1 VPKRT
6 DLRNILIVGSGP
18 IRIGQACE
26 FDYSGSQA
34 CRVLR
39 SEGYRVV
46 LVNSNPATIM
56 TDPDWADA
64 TYIEPLDA
72 DALAAIVAK
81 ERPDALLPTLGGQ
94 TALNLAVEL
103 AAGGELERHGVE
115 LIGADLEAIRRAED
129 RLAFR
134 EAMVAA
140 GLGVP
145 ESVVLDSL
153 SALPAGFAPA
163 VVRPA
168 FTLGGQ
174 GGGLARTEEELRAA
188 VAHGLEMS
196 PIGQVLVERSVEG
209 WQEFELEVMSD
220 RAGNCV
226 VVCSIENLDP
236 MGVHTGDSWTVAP
249 QQTLPDSE
257 YQRLREASFACARTV
272 GVATGGANVQ
282 FAYEPGSGELVVIE
296 MNPRV
301 SRSSALASKATGFPI
316 AKLAALL
323 AVGYTLDELPND
335 ITGKSS
341 AAFEPALDY
350 VAVKAPR
357 FDFAK
362 FPWIEPKLGTE
373 MRAVGESLGLGRTFP
388 EALLKAL
395 EGREDG
401 GGLPEIPG
409 LHPYFEAEF
418 QSIREA
424 ERRLVADGDVAA
436 AKRFGLPDSWIAR
449 ALSIDE
455 SQVRRRRA
463 RPGRLAVDSCAAEF
477 EARTPYYYLSYEETD
492 PVDPPSGRA
501 VLILGSGPNRIGQG
515 IEFDYC
521 CVHAAHA
528 FRRLGYEAVL
538 LNSNPETVSTDYDTS
553 DRLYLEPVTLER
565 ALDVCE
571 LEQPL
576 GVVVTLGG
584 QTPLKLAHGLAEAGV
599 PLLGEPLSAID
610 LAEDRGK
617 FGLVLDELALR
628 APRWGVAE
636 TRAEA
641 LAVAERI
648 GYPVL
653 VRPHYVLGG
662 RQMRVVRGP
671 DELEIHEPSL
681 VDEFLEGA
689 IELDVDA
696 LADGESAWVAGIL
709 EHIEPA
715 GVHSG
720 DSACVIPGPSVTEG
734 LEVEIRALAGDLTRR
749 LGVRGLLN
757 LQLALAGGELFVIEA
772 NPRAS
777 RTVPFVAKATGVPLV
792 DHACRL
798 MLGARLDELRLPE
811 RQQPTRAWAKEAIFP
826 DDRFPGAADRAP
838 EMRST
843 GEVMAGGA
851 TAVEAYQRALRAAG
865 RSRAY
870 GRGEVGPSLQELAGN
885 EARSA
890 SAVQ

>member
-1 VPKRT
+1 MPKRT
-6 DLRNILIVGSGP
+6 DLRSILILGSGP

-39 SEGYRVV
+39 AEGYRVV

-64 TYIEPLDA
+64 TYIEPLDP
-72 DALAAIVAK
+72 DAVAAIVER
-81 ERPDALLPTLGGQ
+81 ERPDAILPTLGGQ
-94 TALNLAVEL
+94 TALNLAVALGE
-103 AAGGELERHGVE
+103 AGVLDRFGVE
-115 LIGADLEAIRRAED
+115 LIGANLDSIHRAED

-134 EAMVAA
+134 EAVVEA
-140 GLGVP
+140 GLAVP
-145 ESVVLDSL
+145 ESVVVGSL
-153 SALPAGFAPA
+153 EELPPGLAPA

-174 GGGLARTEEELRAA
+174 GGGLARTEEELRER

-196 PIGQVLVERSVEG
+196 PIDQVLVERSVEG

-226 VVCSIENLDP
+226 VICSIENLDP
-236 MGVHTGDSWTVAP
+236 MGIHTGDSWTVAP
-249 QQTLPDSE
+249 QQTLSDPE
-257 YQRLREASFACARTV
+257 YQRLRDGAFACARTV

-282 FAYEPGSGELVVIE
+282 FAYNPATGELFVIE

-301 SRSSALASKATGFPI
+301 SRSSALASKATGYPI

-335 ITGKSS
+335 ITGASS

-362 FPWIEPKLGTE
+362 FPWVEPVLGTE
-373 MRAVGESLGLGRTFP
+373 MRAVGEALGLGRTFP
-388 EALLKAL
+388 EAFLKAL

-401 GGLPEIPG
+401 GDLPEIPG
-409 LHPYFEAEF
+409 LHPYFAAELE
-418 QSIREA
+418 SIHEA
-424 ERRLVADGDVAA
+424 ERTLAAGGDVAA
-436 AKRFGLPDSWIAR
+436 AKRFGLPDARIAR
-449 ALSIDE
+449 VLGVE
-455 SQVRRRRA
+455 EREVRSRRA
-463 RPGRLAVDSCAAEF
+463 LPGRLAVDSCAAEF
-477 EARTPYYYLSYEETD
+477 EARTPYYYLSHEAGD
-492 PVDPPSGRA
+492 PVAGGGAGRTI
-501 VLILGSGPNRIGQG
+501 LILGSGPNRIGQG

-521 CVHAAHA
+521 CVHAAQA

-565 ALDVCE
+565 TLDVCA

-584 QTPLKLAHGLAEAGV
+584 QTPLRLAHALAEEGV
-599 PLLGEPLSAID
+599 PLLGNPLPAID
-610 LAEDRGK
+610 AAEDRGN
-617 FGLVLDELALR
+617 FGLVLEELALR
-628 APRWGVAE
+628 APRWGVAD
-636 TRAEA
+636 TREEA
-641 LAVAERI
+641 LVVAGRI

-662 RQMRVVRGP
+662 LRMRVVRSP
-671 DELEIHEPSL
+671 EELEIHEPAL
-681 VDEFLEGA
+681 VDEFLEHA
-689 IELDVDA
+689 IELDVDI
-696 LADGESAWVAGIL
+696 LCDGEDAWIAGIL
-709 EHIEPA
+709 EHVEPA

-720 DSACVIPGPSVTEG
+720 DSACVIPGPSVTPA
-734 LEVEIRALAGDLTRR
+734 LEAEIGELARQLSRR
-749 LGVRGLLN
+749 LRARGVLN
-757 LQLALAGGELFVIEA
+757 LQLALKDGDLYVIEA

-792 DHACRL
+792 DLACRL
-798 MLGARLDELRLPE
+798 MLGASLASLGLPAKA
-811 RQQPTRAWAKEAIFP
+811 QPTRAWAKEAIFP
-826 DDRFPGAADRAP
+826 EDRFPGAADRAV

-843 GEVMAGGA
+843 GEVMGGGA
-851 TAVEAYQRALRAAG
+851 TVVEAYQRALRAAG
-865 RSRAY
+865 RSTAY
-870 GRGEVGPSLQELAGN
+870 GRGTVGPSLQELAAA
-885 EARSA
+885 AR
-890 SAVQ
+890 